1 MIGYGIGLITQ
12 TPQKGCLVSFVLYMA
27 QLLSSKATRLF
38 LVLGG
43 FFIANALLA
52 EFIGIKIFSLEKLFG
67 FAPLSMTIFGVGD
80 LGFNLTAGVIL
91 WPVVFVMT
99 DIINEYYGKKG
110 VRFLSW
116 LAVILIVYAFLV
128 AFFAIRTPPNDWWQS
143 ISGIRDDPTKSLPD
157 MNLAFSLIFGQG
169 LWIIIGSVI
178 AFLIGQLIDVIIF
191 HKIRKITGEKKI
203 WLRATGS
210 TLISQLIDSFVVLII
225 AFYIGSDW
233 DLVRVL
239 AIATVNYTYKFTMAI
254 VLTPVIYGVHYL
266 IEGYLGEDEA
276 YALKIEA
283 ASQ

>member
-1 MIGYGIGLITQ
+1 MTRQ
-12 TPQKGCLVSFVLYMA
+12 V
-27 QLLSSKATRLF
+27 LSSKATRLF

-67 FAPLSMTIFGVGD
+67 YEPLSMTLFGVED

-99 DIINEYYGKKG
+99 DIINEYFGKKG

-128 AFFAIRTPPNDWWQS
+128 AFLAIKTPPNDWWQNLSGLREDPGES
-143 ISGIRDDPTKSLPD
+143 IGD
-157 MNLAFSLIFGQG
+157 MNLAFTRIFGQG
-169 LWIIIGSVI
+169 LWIIVGSVI

-191 HKIRKITGEKKI
+191 HRIRKITGEKKI

-210 TLISQLIDSFVVLII
+210 TVVSQFFDSFVVLII
-225 AFYIGSDW
+225 AFYIGADW

-239 AIATVNYTYKFTMAI
+239 AIGVVNYIYKFAMAI
-254 VLTPVIYGVHYL
+254 ILTPVIYGVHYM
-266 IEGYLGEDEA
+266 IEGYLGDDLA
-276 YALKIEA
+276 DGLKREA
-283 ASQ
+283 AGQ

>member
-1 MIGYGIGLITQ
+1 MMSL
-12 TPQKGCLVSFVLYMA
+12 S
-27 QLLSSKATRLF
+27 LSSRPVRLF
-38 LVLGG
+38 IFLGG

-52 EFIGIKIFSLEKLFG
+52 EFIGIKIFSLEKVFGLPAVAMTLFG
-67 FAPLSMTIFGVGD
+67 VSG
-80 LGFNLTAGVIL
+80 LGFNLTAGVLL

-116 LAVILIVYAFLV
+116 LAVILIIYAFLA
-128 AFFAIRTPPNDWWQS
+128 AFLAIQAPPNDWWQHTSGMREHPGES
-143 ISGIRDDPTKSLPD
+143 INNMD
-157 MNLAFSLIFGQG
+157 LAFSRIFGQG
-169 LWIIIGSVI
+169 LWIITGSVI

-210 TLISQLIDSFVVLII
+210 TLVSQFIDSFVVLII
-225 AFYIGSDW
+225 AFYIGADW

-239 AIATVNYTYKFTMAI
+239 AIGVVNYMYKFVMALLI
-254 VLTPVIYGVHYL
+254 TPVIYLVHYA
-266 IEGYLGEDEA
+266 IENYLGHEA
-276 YALKIEA
+276 SHQLKLEA

>member
-1 MIGYGIGLITQ
+1 MTSQIL
-12 TPQKGCLVSFVLYMA
+12 A
-27 QLLSSKATRLF
+27 SKPTRLF
-38 LVLGG
+38 IYLGG

-67 FAPLSMTIFGVGD
+67 FQPLNMTLFGVEG

-99 DIINEYYGKKG
+99 DIINEYFGKKG

-116 LAVILIVYAFLV
+116 LAVVLIIYAFLV
-128 AFFAIRTPPNDWWQS
+128 AYFAINTPPNDWWQS
-143 ISGIRDDPTKSLPD
+143 ISGVRPDPDQSLPD
-157 MNLAFSLIFGQG
+157 MNLAYSRIFGQG
-169 LWIIIGSVI
+169 LWIIIGSIV
-178 AFLIGQLIDVIIF
+178 AFLIGQLIDVIVF

-210 TLISQLIDSFVVLII
+210 TLVSQFIDSFVVLII

-239 AIATVNYTYKFTMAI
+239 AIGVVNYIYKFAMAI
-254 VLTPVIYGVHYL
+254 LLTPVIYGVHSV
-266 IEGYLGEDEA
+266 IDGYLGETLSKSLQA
-276 YALKIEA
+276 EA
-283 ASQ
+283 AGQ

>member
-1 MIGYGIGLITQ
+1 MTRQ
-12 TPQKGCLVSFVLYMA
+12 V
-27 QLLSSKATRLF
+27 LSSKATRLF

-67 FAPLSMTIFGVGD
+67 YQPLSMTLFGVED

-99 DIINEYYGKKG
+99 DIINEYFGKKG

-116 LAVILIVYAFLV
+116 LAVILIIYAFLV
-128 AFFAIRTPPNDWWQS
+128 AFFAIKTPPNDWWQH
-143 ISGIRDDPTKSLPD
+143 ISGVREDPAESIGD
-157 MNLAFSLIFGQG
+157 MNLAFSRIFGQG
-169 LWIIIGSVI
+169 LWIIVGSVV

-191 HKIRKITGEKKI
+191 HRIRKITGEKKI

-210 TLISQLIDSFVVLII
+210 TVVSQFFDSFVVLII
-225 AFYIGSDW
+225 AFYIGADW

-239 AIATVNYTYKFTMAI
+239 AIGVVNYIYKFAMAV
-254 VLTPVIYGVHYL
+254 VLTPVIYGVHFM
-266 IEGYLGEDEA
+266 IDGYLGDELA
-276 YALKIEA
+276 DGLKREA
-283 ASQ
+283 AGQ

>member
-1 MIGYGIGLITQ
+1 MSHQ
-12 TPQKGCLVSFVLYMA
+12 TLA
-27 QLLSSKATRLF
+27 SKETRLF

-67 FAPLSMTIFGVGD
+67 FQPLSMTFFGVED
-80 LGFNLTAGVIL
+80 LGFNLTAGVLI

-116 LAVILIVYAFLV
+116 LAVVLIINAFLV
-128 AFFAIRTPPNDWWQS
+128 AFFAIKTPPNDCWQS
-143 ISGIRDDPTKSLPD
+143 LSGIREEPSESISD
-157 MNLAFSLIFGQG
+157 MNLAFSRIFGQG
-169 LWIIIGSVI
+169 LWIIVGSVV
-178 AFLIGQLIDVIIF
+178 AFLIGQLIDVIVF
-191 HKIRKITGEKKI
+191 HKIRKVTGEKKI

-210 TLISQLIDSFVVLII
+210 TLVSQFIDSFVVLII

-239 AIATVNYTYKFTMAI
+239 AIGVVNYIYKFTMAI
-254 VLTPVIYGVHYL
+254 LLTPAIYGVHYM
-266 IEGYLGEDEA
+266 IEGYLGDELA
-276 YALKIEA
+276 DKLKREA
-283 ASQ
+283 AAG